1 MAKKKLEKIIHNL
14 IILDESGSME
24 SLRQQ
29 ALSGANETIMTIRNA
44 QESMPELRQRL
55 TFITFDSHGDG
66 KDVRTIIDDT
76 PIDKV
81 RDLTEQD
88 YRPNGC
94 TPLYDAMGVSL
105 NALQP
110 KVKKDEHV
118 LVTIITD
125 GLENASHEYSGK
137 AIKSIVGL
145 LREKGWRFVYIGAN
159 QDAVE
164 VATELNIDNAM
175 NYVASPEGY
184 DRMICEENEVRGS
197 FYMEIDEQF
206 INERE
211 AAEEKLRRAKDKK

>member
-1 MAKKKLEKIIHNL
+1 MAKKKIEKTIHNL

-44 QESMPELRQRL
+44 QRSMPDLKQRL
-55 TFITFDSHGDG
+55 TFVTFDSHGDG
-66 KDVRTIIDDT
+66 KDVRTIIDDM

-88 YRPNGC
+88 YTPNGC
-94 TPLYDAMGVSL
+94 TPLYDAMGMSL
-105 NALQP
+105 TALQH
-110 KVKKDEHV
+110 KVKKDEYV

-145 LREKGWRFVYIGAN
+145 LREKGWQFMYIGAN

-164 VATELNIDNAM
+164 EASKMDIDVAM
-175 NYVASPEGY
+175 NYEATPEGY
-184 DRMICEENEVRGS
+184 EHMVCEQNYVTLCR
-197 FYMEIDEQF
+197 YDEIEQ
-206 INERE
+206 IEKQRK
-211 AAEEKLRRAKDKK
+211 AAEEKLRRSKDKK